1 MSGVSYDR
9 VTKTFHWFMAIVI
22 VYTTMAGYGM
32 HLTTYDSPMFHFLST
47 LNMSL
52 ATVAAPVFLARWVWK
67 YFRPSLEVDDNIAHW
82 QKSIAKLTHSLM
94 YFMMSWVFI
103 SGFLMLE
110 SSYHFFWVVE
120 VSNLIKEIEISS
132 FFFKVHRLSCLTLAV
147 LVTLHILAVAHH
159 HIIRKNNVLKL
170 ML

>member
-9 VTKTFHWFMAIVI
+9 VTKTFHWFMAIII

-67 YFRPSLEVDDNIAHW
+67 YFRPSLEDDDSIAHW

-110 SSYHFFWVVE
+110 SSYHFFWMVE
-120 VSNLIKEIEISS
+120 VSNLIKQIEISS

-159 HIIRKNNVLKL
+159 HLVRKNNVLKL